1 MDKAAFIVV
10 FTTVPD
16 KISGERIAQALVES
30 RVAAC
35 ASLCLPCES
44 TYWWQGAVSRETEHT
59 LIIKT
64 TARLYPAVEQ
74 KIRELHPYEV
84 PEIIALPILRGS
96 QPYLDW
102 IASETRSD

>member
-35 ASLCLPCES
+35 ASLCLPCE
-44 TYWWQGAVSRETEHT
+44 
-59 LIIKT
+59 
-64 TARLYPAVEQ
+64 
-74 KIRELHPYEV
+74 
-84 PEIIALPILRGS
+84 
-96 QPYLDW
+96 
-102 IASETRSD
+102 